1 MAWYNASWTYRQK
14 ITMNATLIDEVFSVL
29 PIAGSEL
36 GADFFDDALSD
47 GGDIR
52 FTQADGT
59 TELACYILN
68 HDAGTDTG
76 RYFVDVSA
84 ISNISTDVDIYVY
97 YGNAGASMAAATD
110 TYGQYNVFPASV
122 FAFYP
127 LCGAS
132 PLNNAAQNAYH
143 LTASGSPTTSTNS
156 PVEGVGSYLFSG
168 SAQYLYSA
176 STPVTDWPVAI
187 SAWFNSDSVTLSQTI
202 AALADSGQTNNYA
215 VLEAA
220 GATASDPVR
229 WRSYGDGGSERVA
242 ATSAG
247 FTADTWLWAQGGY
260 DSNTNKARLSGANTG
275 TNISAPVSADWTHIS
290 IAVARRSSL
299 TNYFDGEIALVE
311 YRSTAY
317 SLNQAATMY
326 NAWTNASFIAATAQ
340 EVDSSGATGDGALT
354 LPAPLTLAGAGTVL
368 VSGTGA
374 LSIPAMTIAGVAGA
388 VASGTGAVTFPPVT
402 LAGAGTVLITGSGAL
417 TLPAPLEVDGEYT
430 VIPGGTGNCGFP
442 QLVLSG
448 AGHVLVG
455 GTGNLNL
462 TKLRT
467 SGSGSP
473 RVSGTGNLNLHL
485 VEVAGS
491 NEPPVTTTGWF
502 LFQNV
507 EVGPSNGLTIRTWRN
522 EGLLLSDDDAFA
534 YTGGIFEPAGDF
546 LSAELIVRNPD
557 GISIPP
563 GSAITSIEY
572 KILRRSQVNIAATV
586 FDHLIR
592 PIKGGVAAGDD
603 ISDPD
608 AWPSWP
614 DPSHS
619 EIIYGPSLMGLT
631 WGAGDFGSDFG
642 LSITLDVSNV
652 GNFTASA
659 GIRSVWGRINFESV
673 NPVGGSGAI
682 QLPIFTMDS
691 PPIPSTGTGTLT
703 LPSTSMK
710 AHSYNALC
718 SCCEGYTMRTLL
730 EIRRM
735 LVQQSGHY
743 ELVLDAEQEDWGD
756 NGADQFI
763 QAGQRF
769 CDDQWQHHKSEA
781 WLYVKMASGESL
793 ATFTNA
799 RIIKEVWLNKTGGPR
814 TLVTRLTLNDIRD
827 RYTEAALADE
837 TTGTPLY
844 WAPAVL
850 GLAPQQFEE
859 TALTFEADGIT
870 DYDLIMFGNHY
881 PYKGIYVMPPCD
893 GDYTLEIKAEWQ
905 SHEMCDD
912 ADVSF
917 WSQYPELLLLAAR
930 REMEIHLHR
939 NTTGAQ
945 DFERPLLHSLQKLY
959 HNLIA
964 EESGGPTKIRR
975 G

>member
-36 GADFFDDALSD
+36 GADFFDDAKSD

-52 FTQADGT
+52 FTMADGT
-59 TELACYILN
+59 TELAGYILS

-84 ISNISTDVDIYVY
+84 ISNISTDVDFYIY
-97 YGNAGASMAAATD
+97 YGNAGASMPAATD
-110 TYGQYNVFPASV
+110 TYGQYNVFPADIPI
-122 FAFYP
+122 FYP

-156 PVEGVGSYLFSG
+156 PVEGVQSYLFSG
-168 SAQYLYSA
+168 SAQYLYS
-176 STPVTDWPVAI
+176 STTPTTTWPVAI
-187 SAWFNSDSVTLSQTI
+187 SAWFNSDSVTLTQTI
-202 AALADSGQTNNYA
+202 SAMANTGYADNYA

-220 GATASDPVR
+220 GSVAGDYVR
-229 WRSYGDGGSERVA
+229 FRAYGDGGSERIA
-242 ATSAG
+242 ASTAAY
-247 FTADTWLWAQGGY
+247 TADTWLYGQGGHNQSIGY
-260 DSNTNKARLSGANTG
+260 ARISGANTG
-275 TNISAPVSADWTHIS
+275 TQINDPVDGAFSTVS
-290 IAVARRSSL
+290 VAVARRSSL

-311 YRSTAY
+311 FSNVARSSNYVQTI
-317 SLNQAATMY
+317 Y
-326 NAWTNASFIAATAQ
+326 NAWTNASFLAVTAQ
-340 EVDSSGATGDGALT
+340 ETDTTGITGDGALT

-374 LSIPAMTIAGVAGA
+374 LSLPEMTIAGVAGA
-388 VASGTGAVTFPPVT
+388 VASGTGALPFPAMT

-417 TLPAPLEVDGEYT
+417 ALPAPLEVDGAYAAT
-430 VIPGGTGNCGFP
+430 PGGEGNCGFP

-473 RVSGTGNLNLHL
+473 RVSGTGNLNLHVL
-485 VEVAGS
+485 EVAGS

-502 LFQNV
+502 LFQNATGWGADSD
-507 EVGPSNGLTIRTWRN
+507 EALTEASDFAGYSIIGFNAEERASLPLLIRHP
-522 EGLLLSDDDAFA
+522 LD
-534 YTGGIFEPAGDF
+534 
-546 LSAELIVRNPD
+546 
-557 GISIPP
+557 ISVPP
-563 GSAITSIEY
+563 GAVITSIKY
-572 KILRRSQVNIAATV
+572 RIARFANINGAV
-586 FDHLIR
+586 IDYSIQPIR
-592 PIKGGVAAGDD
+592 HGEAVGSNLAGDD
-603 ISDPD
+603 LWTSSTETIEYDVD
-608 AWPSWP
+608 V
-614 DPSHS
+614 S
-619 EIIYGPSLMGLT
+619 ELP
-631 WGAGDFGSDFG
+631 WGANDFGSDFG
-642 LSITLDVSNV
+642 VSITTLRPS
-652 GNFTASA
+652 
-659 GIRSVWGRINFESV
+659 GITTSLSRVVTVWGKVDFESV
-673 NPVGGSGAI
+673 NPIGGSGAI

-691 PPIPSTGTGTLT
+691 PPIPSTGTGALT
-703 LPSTSMK
+703 LPALSMK

-735 LVQQSGHY
+735 LVQQSGHF
-743 ELVLDAEQEDWGD
+743 ELVTDAENEDWGD

-799 RIIKEVWLNKTGGPR
+799 RIIKEVWLSKTGGPR
-814 TLVTRLTLNDIRD
+814 TLVERLTLNDIRE
-827 RYTEAALADE
+827 RYTEATLADE

-881 PYKGIYVMPPCD
+881 PYKGLYVMPPCD

-945 DFERPLLHSLQKLY
+945 DFERPLLHSLQRLY
-959 HNLIA
+959 HNLVA
-964 EESGGPTKIRR
+964 EESSGPTKIRR

>member
-1 MAWYNASWTYRQK
+1 
-14 ITMNATLIDEVFSVL
+14 MNATLIDEVFSVL

-36 GADFFDDALSD
+36 GADFFDDSLSD

-84 ISNISTDVDIYVY
+84 ISDISTDVDIYVY

-127 LCGAS
+127 LCGAH
-132 PLNNAAQNAYH
+132 PLDNAAQNAYH
-143 LTASGSPTTSTNS
+143 LTASGSASTSTNS
-156 PVEGVGSYLFSG
+156 PVEGVDSYLFSG
-168 SAQYLYSA
+168 SAQYLYCA
-176 STPVTDWPVAI
+176 STPVIDWPVAI

-202 AALADSGQTNNYA
+202 AAMADSGQTNNYA

-229 WRSYGDGGSERVA
+229 WRSYGDGGSERIA

-247 FTADTWLWAQGGY
+247 FTADTWLFAQGGY
-260 DSNTNKARLSGANTG
+260 NGSNGTARLSGGNTG
-275 TNISAPVSADWTHIS
+275 TQLSDPLSADWNYIS

-299 TNYFDGEIALVE
+299 TNYFDGEISLVE
-311 YRSTAY
+311 YRNVAY

-326 NAWTNASFIAATAQ
+326 NAWTNASFLAATAQ

-388 VASGTGAVTFPPVT
+388 VASGTGAVTFPPMT
-402 LAGAGTVLITGSGAL
+402 LSGAGTVLITGSGAL
-417 TLPAPLEVDGEYT
+417 TLPAPIEVNGEYT
-430 VIPGGTGNCGFP
+430 VIPGGSGNCGFP

-448 AGHVLVG
+448 AGRALVG
-455 GTGNLNL
+455 GSGNLNL
-462 TKLRT
+462 TRLRL
-467 SGSGSP
+467 SGSGNP
-473 RVSGTGNLNLHL
+473 TVSGSGNLVLP
-485 VEVAGS
+485 VAEVAGS
-491 NEPPVTTTGWF
+491 NEPPVTSTGWF
-502 LFQNV
+502 LFSHASIDLPAKWIDPENALT
-507 EVGPSNGLTIRTWRN
+507 EDPDAAEFRLVGFGGGTFPSTALK
-522 EGLLLSDDDAFA
+522 
-534 YTGGIFEPAGDF
+534 
-546 LSAELIVRNPD
+546 VRSPI
-557 GISIPP
+557 GISVPH
-563 GSAITSIEY
+563 GSVVTSIEY
-572 KILRRSQVNIAATV
+572 RIDRYSDPDASTV
-586 FDHLIR
+586 DLSIR
-592 PIKGGVAAGDD
+592 PIRNGVAAGDN
-603 ISDPD
+603 IAKEG
-608 AWPSWP
+608 AWPNTAETT
-614 DPSHS
+614 D
-619 EIIYGPSLMGLT
+619 YNGGLMGLP
-631 WGAGDFGSDFG
+631 WGANDFGTGFG
-642 LSITLDVSNV
+642 LSISVETTEHVFL
-652 GNFTASA
+652 ASSY
-659 GIRSVWGRINFESV
+659 IRTVWGRINFEAAV
-673 NPVGGSGAI
+673 VATGSGNLNI
-682 QLPIFTMDS
+682 PMFTMDS
-691 PPIPSTGTGTLT
+691 PPLPSTGTANLT
-703 LPSTSMK
+703 LPVFTMK
-710 AHSYNALC
+710 GHAYNALC
-718 SCCEGYTMRTLL
+718 TCCEGYTMRTLL

-814 TLVTRLTLNDIRD
+814 TLVKRLTLNDIRD
-827 RYTEAALADE
+827 RYTEATLAEE

-945 DFERPLLHSLQKLY
+945 DFERPLMHSLKKLY
-959 HNLIA
+959 DNLIA
-964 EESGGPTKIRR
+964 EESAGPTKIRR

>member
-36 GADFFDDALSD
+36 GADFFNNSQAD
-47 GGDIR
+47 GDDIR
-52 FTQADGT
+52 FTQDDGT

-110 TYGQYNVFPASV
+110 TYGQYNVFPSSV

-132 PLNNAAQNAYH
+132 PLDNAAQNAYH

-168 SAQYLYSA
+168 SAQYLYCA
-176 STPVTDWPVAI
+176 STPVIDWPVAI

-229 WRSYGDGGSERVA
+229 WRSYGDGGSERIA
-242 ATSAG
+242 ASTVG

-260 DSNTNKARLSGANTG
+260 DSSNTNKARLSGANTG

-299 TNYFDGEIALVE
+299 TNYFDGEISLVE

-326 NAWTNASFIAATAQ
+326 NAWTNASFLAATAQ

-388 VASGTGAVTFPPVT
+388 VASGTGAVTFPPMT
-402 LAGAGTVLITGSGAL
+402 LSGAGTVLITGSGAL

-430 VIPGGTGNCGFP
+430 VIPGGSGNCGFP

-473 RVSGTGNLNLHL
+473 RVSGTGNLNLH
-485 VEVAGS
+485 VVDIAGS
-491 NEPPVTTTGWF
+491 NEPPVTSTGWF
-502 LFQNV
+502 LFSHAETGPDALP
-507 EVGPSNGLTIRTWRN
+507 EVRRWITPEAAL
-522 EGLLLSDDDAFA
+522 EDDASAA
-534 YTGGIFEPAGDF
+534 YVLVSGNGPMSIRSAV
-546 LSAELIVRNPD
+546 LSVRNPI
-557 GISIPP
+557 GISIPS
-563 GSAITSIEY
+563 GSEVTSVDY
-572 KILRRSQVNIAATV
+572 KISRIAPSGTSSAQDYSV
-586 FDHLIR
+586 R
-592 PIKGGVAAGDD
+592 PIKGGVPAGDD
-603 ISDPD
+603 I
-608 AWPSWP
+608 A
-614 DPSHS
+614 DPSPWVAGAT
-619 EIIYGPSLMGLT
+619 EAEYGGSLMGLD
-631 WGAGDFGSDFG
+631 WGAEDFGSDFG
-642 LSITLDVSNV
+642 LSVVIDVSKTLA
-652 GNFTASA
+652 FSA
-659 GIRSVWGRINFESV
+659 IGSIDAVWGRINFAST
-673 NPVGGSGAI
+673 NPITGSGALT
-682 QLPIFTMDS
+682 LPIFTMDS
-691 PPIPSTGTGTLT
+691 PPIPTTGTGGLT
-703 LPSTSMK
+703 LPIFTMK
-710 AHSYNALC
+710 GHSYNAAC
-718 SCCEGYTMRTLL
+718 VCCEGFTMETLL
-730 EIRRM
+730 TLRRM
-735 LVQQSGHY
+735 LVKQSGHY
-743 ELVLDAEQEDWGD
+743 ELVTDAENEDWDD

-763 QAGQRF
+763 RAGQRF
-769 CDDQWQHHKSEA
+769 CDDQFQYHKSEA
-781 WLYVKMASGESL
+781 WFYAKVAAGESL
-793 ATFTNA
+793 VTFQNA
-799 RIIKEVWLNKTGGPR
+799 RIIKEVWINIAGGQR
-814 TLVTRLTLNDIRD
+814 ILVKRRTLNDIREE
-827 RYTEAALADE
+827 YTEPLLASE
-837 TTGTPLY
+837 TQGVPSS

-850 GLAPQQFEE
+850 GLAPQQFDE
-859 TALTFEADGIT
+859 TALTFDAEGIT
-870 DYDLIMFGNHY
+870 DHDLIMFGNHY
-881 PYKGIYVMPPCD
+881 PYKGIYIMSPPD
-893 GDYTLEIKAEWQ
+893 DAYTVEVKAEWY
-905 SHEMCDD
+905 SLELCDD

-917 WSQYPELLLLAAR
+917 WCQYPELLLLAAR

-945 DFERPLLHSLQKLY
+945 DFERPLMHSLKKLY
-959 HNLIA
+959 DNLIA
-964 EESGGPTKIRR
+964 EESAGPTKIRR